1 MKFFRNWVLAGLAM
15 TLSSPAVAE
24 WQAVE
29 RVEPYAIS
37 GKSGPELY
45 ASIGDRGPKAST
57 GTSVI
62 AHTDFKLTWTRKYE
76 PQPDGACVL
85 MTAKP
90 KLIVT
95 YKMPRP
101 SGKLPPATQRNWDAF
116 SAGVYKHEQVHGTH
130 IKDMVKA
137 IEQLSVGF
145 SAPNDPACKTV
156 RTELTKRL
164 AELSLAQRQRS
175 RDFDRVEM
183 SDGGNVHQLILNLV
197 NGQ

>member
-1 MKFFRNWVLAGLAM
+1 MKFFRPLMLAGIAAVMSL
-15 TLSSPAVAE
+15 PAFAE

-29 RVEPYAIS
+29 RVEPYTIDGS
-37 GKSGPELY
+37 TGPELY
-45 ASIGDRGPKAST
+45 ASIGERGPKAST
-57 GTSVI
+57 GTRVI

-76 PQPDGACVL
+76 PRPDGSCVL
-85 MTAKP
+85 VTAKP

-95 YKMPRP
+95 YKLPKP
-101 SGKLPPATQRNWDAF
+101 SGKLAGATRKNWDAF
-116 SAGVYKHEQVHGTH
+116 AAGVHKHELVHGEH

-137 IEQLSVGF
+137 IEQMSVGF
-145 SAPNDPACKTV
+145 AAPDDPGCKTI